1 MHPYPVFPIVLLDG
15 LKLTD
20 SPPGFV
26 PSETQV
32 SEVGLP
38 PGATPWIG
46 PQGQRMERLELH
58 LTYTCPERCKFCSEE
73 HRMQRYQSFP
83 VTWGRVATVLR
94 THAERGVRSVHFTGG
109 EPTIHPRFIDICR
122 LAQKL
127 GMRTSIG
134 TIGTMLS
141 RKDFA
146 QEALPHLNEALFSLH
161 GPTAD
166 IHDAV
171 AGRKGSFDRVVRAI
185 RLARE
190 LAHNFGLFMNTVVC
204 QDNVES
210 LPETAALAS
219 ELGIQL
225 LIVSNTTPE
234 GSGFDQYRS
243 LAVPLET
250 LARVLPQIPER
261 ADPALVRF
269 FSVPMCILGEHAML
283 SNDLHWDPRVTVE
296 WQSAPGKVAF
306 SGIYSWAPDRRRV
319 YPDECNGCRRRAV
332 CMGVFD
338 QYAELYSTESL
349 HPIG

>member
-1 MHPYPVFPIVLLDG
+1 M
-15 LKLTD
+15 TD
-20 SPPGFV
+20 RPPGFEA
-26 PSETQV
+26 SETQV

-38 PGATPWIG
+38 EGATPWIG
-46 PQGQRMERLELH
+46 PHGQRMERLELH
-58 LTYTCPERCKFCSEE
+58 LTYTCPERCSFCSED
-73 HRMQRYQSFP
+73 HRMKKYQEFP

-94 THAERGVRSVHFTGG
+94 THAQRGVNGVHFTGG

-141 RKDFA
+141 REDFA
-146 QEALPHLNEALFSLH
+146 REALPHLDEALFSLH
-161 GPTAD
+161 GPSAE
-166 IHDAV
+166 IHDPI
-171 AGRKGSFDRVVRAI
+171 AGREGSFERVTRAM

-190 LAHNFGLFMNTVVC
+190 LAPGFGLFMNTVVC
-204 QDNVES
+204 QDNVEA

-219 ELGIQL
+219 ELGVQL

-234 GSGFDQYRS
+234 GAGFDRYEK

-250 LARVLPQIPER
+250 LARILPQVPER
-261 ADPALVRF
+261 AAPGLVRF
-269 FSVPMCILGEHAML
+269 FSVPMCILGEHGML

-296 WQSAPGKVAF
+296 WQTAPGKVAF

-319 YPDECNGCRRRAV
+319 YPEECGGCSRKSV

-338 QYAELYSTESL
+338 RYAELYSTEVLS
-349 HPIG
+349 PI